1 SDDIVDHFFVTSTH
15 DWILF
20 FTNKGRVYRAKGY
33 ELPDTGRDARGQHV
47 ANLLAFQPD
56 EQIAEVLTL
65 RDYTVAPYLVLATRS
80 GLVKKSRLSEYD
92 SPRTGGLIA
101 INLRE
106 DDEVIGAALVSS
118 EEDLLLV
125 SKGAQ
130 AIRFNASDEQLRPM
144 GRATSGVIGM
154 RFNDGDEL
162 LGMYV
167 VREGEDVLVATE
179 GGYAKRTPADAYP
192 VQGRGGRG
200 VVTAKIV
207 EARGELV
214 GALMVHADDEIFA
227 ITSAGGV
234 IRTSAAEVKQ

>member
-1 SDDIVDHFFVTSTH
+1 MRRTEIIAYDGEVADEDLIAESDIVVTITRGGYAKRTNTDQYRAQRRGGKGVRGAALRSDDIVDHFFVTSTH

-92 SPRTGGLIA
+92 SARSGGLIA

-106 DDEVIGAALVSS
+106 DDEMISAALVSP
-118 EEDLLLV
+118 ER
-125 SKGAQ
+125 GPA
-130 AIRFNASDEQLRPM
+130 AGEQ
-144 GRATSGVIGM
+144 GRA
-154 RFNDGDEL
+154 GDAL
-162 LGMYV
+162 QRQRRPAPPDRPGHLRRDRHAVQRGRRAARH
-167 VREGEDVLVATE
+167 VRG
-179 GGYAKRTPADAYP
+179 P
-192 VQGRGGRG
+192 GGRRRASG
-200 VVTAKIV
+200 DRWRV
-207 EARGELV
+207 R
-214 GALMVHADDEIFA
+214 
-227 ITSAGGV
+227 
-234 IRTSAAEVKQ
+234 